1 MILTKMDMRVTPLIH
16 VDIIPREKRGTCI
29 HMCSST
35 YQIIMRICVR
45 TVTKGCY
52 YLCCTGKKVI
62 DDVER
67 SDILACIARN
77 VKEASF
83 LAVLKA

>member
-1 MILTKMDMRVTPLIH
+1 
-16 VDIIPREKRGTCI
+16 
-29 HMCSST
+29 
-35 YQIIMRICVR
+35 MRICVR

-62 DDVER
+62 YDVER

-83 LAVLKA
+83 LTTAVLKA